1 MQNKTKLALAAGIAG
16 LIGLGTAGAAQA
28 DWDGHHGFGRGM
40 CGMAGLQMGG
50 MHPGMGFWFHQL
62 MERYD
67 TNQDGKISQE
77 EIDKNRADWLA
88 RFDTDKDGALSLK
101 EFEALWLEAHRLQMV
116 RDFQFLDRD
125 GDAKVTLDE
134 YKAPLAHLVRD
145 HDRNGD
151 GFLSKDDRP
160 GSHMMSW
167 HNRGGDNRP
176 KGGADGP
183 DNQDQGPDMQQQ

>member
-40 CGMAGLQMGG
+40 CGMAGMQMGG

-62 MERYD
+62 MEHYD

-134 YKAPLAHLVRD
+134 YKAPLARSASSRARRSPPEE
-145 HDRNGD
+145 DRERISGRRS
-151 GFLSKDDRP
+151 LRARSSEDR
-160 GSHMMSW
+160 
-167 HNRGGDNRP
+167 RT
-176 KGGADGP
+176 
-183 DNQDQGPDMQQQ
+183 Q